1 MDSLVIVVLEEF
13 LDFAQVVEVTMQ
25 GGLLMNE
32 EATMKGD
39 VSIVVEVNLQDEL
52 VLVEVVMVVDYLL
65 CWMMEVLA
73 N

>member
-1 MDSLVIVVLEEF
+1 
-13 LDFAQVVEVTMQ
+13 MQ

-39 VSIVVEVNLQDEL
+39 VSMVVEVNLQDEL

>member
-1 MDSLVIVVLEEF
+1 MDSLMIVVLEEF

-39 VSIVVEVNLQDEL
+39 VSMVVEVNLQDEL